1 MNTKVSTCVFVCT
14 CVRRERGRE
23 GERKSEGGERE
34 RVRESK
40 RETERGEERE
50 REIWILFLPTPS
62 VTLKAPAVLV
72 GIFTYVQLKELM
84 FQITFKFFMINVIK
98 GAFLCSLHVLSVDG

>member
-1 MNTKVSTCVFVCT
+1 MCARVFEE
-14 CVRRERGRE
+14 REGGREKERGGR
-23 GERKSEGGERE
+23 ERE

-98 GAFLCSLHVLSVDG
+98 GVFLCSLHVLSVDG